1 MLVERLRRSFSD
13 VADRIRFVTSL
24 GNEDYLALTALGD
37 VILDP
42 PFFGGGN
49 TTLEAL
55 AAGRKVVTL
64 PGPYLRS
71 RLTQGFLNRIG
82 ATQFIARDISEYAR
96 LALDAG
102 RQKRGPGPLPSPESA
117 PLFGQRDTIAEH
129 ERFFLAARAAAR
141 AGRKIGSWPE

>member
-1 MLVERLRRSFSD
+1 MVTVVERLRRSFPD

-55 AAGRKVVTL
+55 AADIRKQHGYDVQIPT
-64 PGPYLRS
+64 Y
-71 RLTQGFLNRIG
+71 
-82 ATQFIARDISEYAR
+82 
-96 LALDAG
+96 
-102 RQKRGPGPLPSPESA
+102 RGKVEIL
-117 PLFGQRDTIAEH
+117 
-129 ERFFLAARAAAR
+129 
-141 AGRKIGSWPE
+141 